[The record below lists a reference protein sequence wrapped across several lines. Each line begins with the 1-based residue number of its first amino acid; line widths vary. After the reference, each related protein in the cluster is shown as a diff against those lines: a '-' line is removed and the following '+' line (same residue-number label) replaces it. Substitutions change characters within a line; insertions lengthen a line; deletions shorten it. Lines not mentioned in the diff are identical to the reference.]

1 MNKLQMA
8 QEIISSVYIPCD
20 NKYVREVIEAIKQ
33 GYRLVN
39 MNFNTDSATS
49 CYTAIQ
55 EAIKGGE

>member
-1 MNKLQMA
+1 MNKLKMA
-8 QEIISSVYIPCD
+8 QEVIANVYISCD
-20 NKYVREVIEAIKQ
+20 NKYIKEVIDAIKR
-33 GYRLVN
+33 GYRLVD